1 MDHRSSEDDS
11 KVAQYRQVISFRVR
25 KALGWDLPDWEDVV
39 NEILTQV
46 LQKVRRGEF
55 RGESSLGT
63 FIYTVTS
70 RRIIDFIRQ
79 KSKVIR
85 SGPEPAPL
93 PDPQTSIEQK
103 EQADQLA
110 GLIQSLKPKYRDV
123 LELFYFR
130 ELSRE
135 EVARRLGISP
145 AKVSERLHYAHKLLK
160 KKIKK

>member
-1 MDHRSSEDDS
+1 MDHHDSKDDS
-11 KVAQYRQVISFRVR
+11 LVAQYRQVISFRVR
-25 KALGWDLPDWEDVV
+25 KALGWNLPDWEDVV

-46 LQKVRRGEF
+46 LQKVRSGEF

-63 FIYTVTS
+63 FIYTITS

-79 KSKVIR
+79 KSKVLR
-85 SGPEPAPL
+85 NGPEPAPL

-103 EQADQLA
+103 ERADQLA
-110 GLIQSLKPKYRDV
+110 GLIQGLKPKYRDV

-135 EVARRLGISP
+135 EVAQRLGITP